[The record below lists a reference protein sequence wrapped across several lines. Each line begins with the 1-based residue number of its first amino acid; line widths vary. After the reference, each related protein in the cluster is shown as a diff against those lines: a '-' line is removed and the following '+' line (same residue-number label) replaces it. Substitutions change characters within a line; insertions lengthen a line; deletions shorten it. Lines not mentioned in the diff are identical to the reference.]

1 MDDLEDFKEP
11 GTLARDEL
19 FTQLYAA
26 MIRQEINHSELA
38 RRLHVS
44 RAAVSQML
52 KRPQSLTLERAEKIA
67 RAVGMTLHVYL
78 TPRLD
83 EGGEA

>member
-1 MDDLEDFKEP
+1 MDDLEDYKEP

-19 FTQLYAA
+19 FTQVYAV
-26 MIRQEINHSELA
+26 MIRQGINYAELA
-38 RRLHVS
+38 KRLHVS

-52 KRPQSLTLERAEKIA
+52 KRPQSVTLERAEKIA

-83 EGGEA
+83 EGGDP